1 MKSQEKTISLKRKLF
16 NERFDELSDSDI
28 QKEILFAKYL
38 NIDKLERIRVNTSV
52 LIWFLIIIPIII
64 TLVTMTL
71 FA

>member
-1 MKSQEKTISLKRKLF
+1 MKSQEKIISGKRKLF
-16 NERFDELSDSDI
+16 NERFDELNDSDI

-71 FA
+71 IA

>member
-1 MKSQEKTISLKRKLF
+1 MKSQENTISGKRKLF

-71 FA
+71 IA

>member
-1 MKSQEKTISLKRKLF
+1 MKSQEKTISAKRKLF
-16 NERFDELSDSDI
+16 NERFDELNDSDI

-71 FA
+71 IA

>member
-1 MKSQEKTISLKRKLF
+1 MKSQEKTISGKRKLF
-16 NERFDELSDSDI
+16 NERFNGLNDSDI
-28 QKEILFAKYL
+28 QKEILFVKYL

-71 FA
+71 IA

>member
-1 MKSQEKTISLKRKLF
+1 MKSQEKTISVKRKIF
-16 NERFDELSDSDI
+16 NERFDDLNDSDI

>member
-16 NERFDELSDSDI
+16 NERFDELNDSDI

-71 FA
+71 IA

>member
-1 MKSQEKTISLKRKLF
+1 MKSQEKTISIKRKLF
-16 NERFDELSDSDI
+16 NERFDELNDSDI

-71 FA
+71 IA

>member
-71 FA
+71 IA

>member
-16 NERFDELSDSDI
+16 NERFDELNDSDI

>member
-1 MKSQEKTISLKRKLF
+1 MKSQEKIISGKRKLF
-16 NERFDELSDSDI
+16 NERFDELNDSEI

-38 NIDKLERIRVNTSV
+38 NIDKLQRIRVNTSV

-71 FA
+71 IA

>member
-1 MKSQEKTISLKRKLF
+1 MKSQEKTISVKRKIF
-16 NERFDELSDSDI
+16 NERFDDLNDSDI

-71 FA
+71 IA